1 MSALSEKAQEAL
13 QALYR
18 AYVEELPQKV
28 DEVEHL
34 WSRAVTQASIDLVVL
49 HEMHRAVHSLSGSG
63 ATYGCATLSEAFAR
77 LEDLLQM
84 ILDHHRPTPQ
94 DREAITGLLAHLKA
108 LALAEQDHLD
118 TAQTDTRP
126 RPLHGDRQAHASGA
140 RRPIVLVVD
149 DTESVRRRLHVGLED
164 GGFHVVE
171 AANGEQA
178 WQQAR
183 LHKPSLILLDIRMP
197 EVDGF
202 EALRLIRAETDLQD
216 TPIFFLSSARSIN
229 MKEIQKALSYGID
242 GYLPKTLPL
251 AQIVEKARSTIT
263 LARSNALP

>member
-63 ATYGCATLSEAFAR
+63 ATYGCATLSEAFAH

-108 LALAEQDHLD
+108 LALAEQDHLH
-118 TAQTDTRP
+118 TAPADPRP
-126 RPLHGDRQAHASGA
+126 RPGDRSAHAS
-140 RRPIVLVVD
+140 RTTRQRVLVVD
-149 DTESVRRRLHVGLED
+149 DTESVRQRLRVGLED

-171 AANGEQA
+171 ATNGEQA
-178 WQQAR
+178 WQKAQ

-229 MKEIQKALSYGID
+229 MKEIHTALSYGID